1 MNEMGTKFAK
11 RKKSV
16 RIGAIT
22 LLLAVLLACVS
33 VVSVFAAASTFVLD
47 YPKDAVVNTTNH
59 TVDWSQFFSTTDNVN
74 LGGNGVFTLK
84 DSGISGLKGLKIG
97 ITNVNTDVNVTVD
110 KQAFR
115 GLSSST
121 SGGSTYIY
129 YNNRSGITASDVR
142 NIFDAITISFKTSK
156 SNGSTKVTV
165 RGSSTN
171 SMGAGSAVNGSR
183 LGNIYTCEM
192 HFYNFA
198 QSTIDMDTLRIGYE
212 SESPDM
218 SMVTPADKNMGK
230 ATFDVNISA
239 GDVGLTSKLQQVQVG
254 YAIKKATEAWN
265 TTNETLQG
273 AKTLEA
279 VELTDPQTIEVTGF
293 DANTDYDVKVVTIT
307 EGKTDSPKET
317 ASIRVRYD
325 TPMVNTF
332 NVGDTDAAHIGGN
345 RMNIQAT
352 VAFNN
357 TNYDNKT
364 WIGQDDAEYTGAAL
378 KLEVFF
384 TDNLQQED
392 GVDTSTWT
400 PALSGEYSLSGERR
414 SATLS
419 DSYLLPEKDSP
430 NCAYRLVATDLI
442 SGYKMYTYSKPF
454 IVDST
459 TPTKPVVSA
468 ENLEGSLE
476 DGTALVGGENANIE
490 LAIGDSV
497 DAVSGVKEY
506 AYSMYYVSSDDGD
519 EFAMENDS
527 SVTADNITSQKILQV
542 LKAAPK
548 KAGFSDSRV
557 EITDWTT
564 LAKEENANT
573 TSLSLS
579 KDGYYCV
586 MARATDKVGKNSEE
600 AVALFRVDLTAPNA
614 PAVRMVTP
622 KAGKSITVSGGALS
636 NPNDT
641 QAYDNRTYTDSEVWV
656 FMRSVPLTGKHIN
669 TSMYQYSLDG
679 GLTWKLV
686 SAMSP
691 NYVSVAGTLPS
702 TYNSKYGTESFDYD
716 VGFKLSS
723 NEVSGYQ
730 SLIAKAVDTL
740 GNASVP
746 SEAAIM
752 RTSDKINVEGSMSHE
767 VIEVA
772 LALGNSTMKTAT
784 LTNELKNAV
793 AKKINTKYYGS
804 TTGKTG
810 NEADW
815 GTDKFSPVLYIGN
828 HACDFNEDGSCKSGA
843 NCPYVK
849 LANGFTKDGKTYEPY
864 EIYTPQLVNVQG
876 VTAANAT
883 DAEYTWVRYDH
894 TQYSYRRTE
903 DQTDNWK
910 AMQAKNGTNLQEPWA
925 TVGYTGT
932 YDGSNNDIKV
942 LTAPKPTNLEANP
955 KYIDEKTGLATA
967 TLDRVV
973 ALGQYTPATGK
984 YSNGTLQMTFSDQ
997 SHGIN
1002 YSSGPSETYT
1012 YSDTYARFYD
1022 YGASTQIWT
1031 TRWGLR
1037 GDYENTAGSGNH
1049 ANLTYPNATYMWVGS
1064 SAFAGT
1070 QIRRI
1075 YHVMDVSY
1083 PEHSDATDSTGFTYG
1098 SGGHFEKW
1106 YDVSQEL
1113 DSSQRLQS
1121 VANAGY
1127 YRGAYR
1133 DWLFLYNDQPTKKNI
1148 FFTVDD
1154 ATLVAHA
1161 NDGYGFFFNTTI
1173 RQSKAGVTHPQ
1184 GKGNSDGSWRISGY
1198 MFMLGNPVT
1207 NRFSKNTE
1215 YDGDHPVGT
1224 AQGTTNTSAA
1234 DSLYRYSQGLYISGG
1249 KYAFDMWRIP
1259 QSESEKADG
1268 YCWYIIKID
1277 DVNLEHFADGTIR
1290 GSADQ
1295 GTSGYGHADATAGE
1309 GRGLEET
1316 GGNGHGVNGG
1326 VTSKGDDLIKF
1337 LMYGGSRAEGVNG
1350 NYWISVPRTT
1360 LNATATYAEWKAHKD
1375 NPSVPYV
1382 NTLEKAKTAY
1392 NISVPGIDYGI
1403 SQIAWTEPDVQSKEA
1418 AEDRYVR
1425 NFVISTEGDSTRIY
1439 CWNTGKCYSD
1449 PDKLVKNASAYKT
1462 VDQLKAQFA
1471 KDVTE
1476 DNPEGASS
1484 YNAGYKAIEW
1494 FEPTAAL
1501 ISLGTGNASS
1511 KVCSIK
1517 AENKLSYS
1525 NSLLLTERPT
1535 VDGVTIGMGN
1545 KRTDSTADA
1554 DATYTKQNFH
1564 TDTNCYGFGPIYSV
1578 RSYSHACYAD
1588 TRVVFSNMSM
1598 EMNKMRNLSEVV
1610 TKPQW
1615 GTGKTKYIIS
1625 VADDSVEDFKDPL
1638 LVSNVQW
1645 RVQNDDTY
1653 FIGWGAESNRE
1664 TTEDFIKRID
1674 NKGLYV
1680 VNDVRVRQTPAVQ
1693 TQRKAAQVDKVADY
1707 IANTYYEA
1715 FDLDGTGDITAQ
1727 VNQMAARKGAVYT
1740 LDNVK
1745 KMSFTV
1751 QPESYN
1757 HTTANEDYPSGRW
1770 YIEHDTTGYTN
1781 APIARSGNWSDAL
1794 NLNITEPGRY
1804 SVYFAPDAQKL
1815 ANHTLDPNDE
1825 SCIFNFVVNQPA
1837 VPQFS
1842 GTIDDK
1848 EIITIKDT
1856 SYDPDTNRTYEE
1868 EKAFWNS
1875 AEGKALVAGSSVSQL
1890 TGITSTQWRWELMQ
1904 KQGEGAEA
1912 TSVMIARS
1920 TQTAGQW
1927 ETDPSWVTKA
1937 KTTGIS
1943 LQELTNGKLIDQ
1955 STGKF
1960 KAGSYSTIPS
1970 GAVLM
1975 LYERITDVST
1985 IRRYENG
1992 KYIFK
1997 LPVTAQG
2004 APDTNMAYYTS
2015 NSKQQNVTSGGEVT
2029 YEPNAGFS
2037 FKNNNPNM
2045 YDTAQGENTYL
2056 TVIRNSRQTQNRT
2069 YKPSWRVS
2077 LTGAEGTFLNLKDAN
2092 GDQTLWQARVNAAGA
2107 VVDKDDPT
2115 GTRWITALT
2124 NSVAPKVDEEGN
2136 GTGEWLISRDFI
2148 TAMVGGANKTGTQF
2162 SLGLDET
2169 ARGYASTDDVANHV
2183 ISDIIGPTARA
2194 VYYVK
2199 DETPP
2204 SAQTV
2209 DVYTNVKNSTGA
2221 WGADQDYDAST
2232 YLDVSQNDRRIT
2244 VKARGSSDAQGA
2256 VAGYGYYFYDYAADG
2271 KTVAKIFTLNA
2282 SGQLVEVTTGSTI
2295 NDKIKNAIGWNAST
2309 QTGKSV
2315 LPASGGDIYITAA
2328 AMRKQPTDILNLA
2341 IFAFDNQKGITGTA
2355 ANPNFT
2361 GANESTRTR
2370 LENIRLASFT
2380 PMPTEI
2386 TAVNSLGEKIAY
2398 IDNVGGFKDA
2408 SGNIPGD
2415 TAMEPIR
2422 ANSSVT
2428 VSFTPR
2434 QGWFDVSNPQAPVY
2448 LPTYDGAA
2456 DATHAKYYMDVSKEA
2471 DLTNKAQIEY
2481 VIYKGELDVSG
2492 KNIVYKPLPDYQGAG
2507 GVEKPLTIEA
2517 TKQVTVTDSG
2527 YYKVTARVK
2536 NGSNAYSAE
2545 RTITFEIDKSAP
2557 VFTDT
2562 NVVLWEESTNTAYQE
2577 NSWGRQVSITIS
2589 GATDD
2594 NQATAYY
2601 VYSTDNGAHETIG
2614 EKGLKD
2620 VRLEL
2625 NKSGE
2630 YILRVYAIDQAGNRS
2645 ATVTKSIKIDRD
2657 GPVMHAPSLTA
2668 KSETTMMYSDYVIS
2682 IVDALGGKVQAWNDG
2697 KADELN
2703 REISVK
2709 LNSSQQFLITPEDGY
2724 TVQSITCGGKNYS
2737 WNDLPD
2743 QGSGKLLTIENVAS
2757 NAELNVVFAESGT
2770 ISQSYMYNA
2779 RMVSSNIMKAR
2790 AAASNAA
2797 ETSSVSRSAEIQADE
2812 ATMYTVVNQTS
2823 VSNGTELLIADGNQ
2837 DSSMI
2842 QVAAGGSVD
2851 VLITPKEGYTVESA
2865 VIRRIIGGTTQEEAA
2880 VLSAGDIAGTFK
2892 FTVSNIQ
2899 STVGIEVIY
2908 KEQYTHKLT
2917 IWASDHGTVTP
2928 KSGVLTSEGGY
2939 SFYQDGTVVLQM
2951 TAEEKYMLSAIRVN
2965 GVEMENVTGNEFT
2978 IPVEYTQDDVEVTVE
2993 FTADTANEENHYL
3006 VVKYNDNYGRVNP
3019 LGEVGET
3026 DDAGITSHKVMV
3038 ANNDGWTFHVYP
3050 NPGYTAIVTKD
3061 YYSDRDGAVTGEAVE
3076 LTKHA
3081 DGGWVCSVDDI
3092 TNNSNKL
3099 NINFVNTLWDVTYGT
3114 QSVKSNGEVS
3124 MEDGGTVTVSRSD
3137 GGSTNESPLRV
3148 PEGTNVTFQI
3158 EPKEG
3163 WRISSVKVNDIE
3175 MGTRKSYTL
3184 EKVAQAHDV
3193 QVTFEE
3199 RAFTTA
3205 ASSHSITALATLISD
3220 KEQSLHR
3227 TETYRFRLS
3236 DGVTEQ
3242 WSDWQLSASYTFT
3255 NLQPNKKYR
3264 VTVQAQDISGN
3275 RSEPSAITA
3284 ALSTTNDSSEIYTEA
3299 NMPLAKSLSVA
3310 DDENTVEKTVIMD
3323 VDNCGNPED
3332 TEYKV
3337 YISKYRTMTSREEA
3351 TLAGQNEDH
3360 WATLSPT
3367 GQLLVQKLNAGTHY
3381 YMQVI
3386 ARNHKS
3392 DEEHPE
3398 VETTVNSKNIVDIT
3412 LSPSSPPE
3420 NTFFFEEQEKPG
3432 DPITL
3437 RWEKPEGEVQGYEIY
3452 RDGTLLER
3460 VNGETTTYVDD
3471 GIMGDTISQ
3480 YSYAFVNSAGV
3491 GSRRTAVSEEYYLA
3505 AKGNANVKGAEE
3517 ALIQPDPTKLAALDK
3532 LKTDLNADDV
3542 YNETMTYPL
3551 YPSSA
3556 TRLSASPLYEDD
3568 EHSGRAEVL
3577 ISGTMGS
3584 VARAQK
3590 YQVGLQAYTVQ
3601 ENEEGQKVYT
3611 PVNGWNWQDH
3621 MVWTKSA
3628 DNRGAIATWENLD
3641 INLEYRVVVNEVRS
3655 TGPRKREGSIIVD
3668 GYAGST
3674 AGIEGSYGKDCR
3686 VNAEGYY
3693 YTFTDD
3699 QAKAILNNSETVT
3712 PWAAGEADA
3721 YVQRGVGAGNTWG
3734 QPMGEFI
3741 QFNKSPHVA
3750 LSDDPFDGNEN
3761 AEFATVNGQKAL
3773 VLHEGGNMKFTVKVK
3788 VWDVDGAYDQ
3798 NSKYA
3803 ITASMNGRSGL
3814 LTAAADKDGT
3824 AIDVKNILTVAQKEA
3839 DSGIYTLTFDASQ
3852 FSTTGIYGYTGTDA
3866 RALSLSVSD
3875 GGSKAT
3881 VTVDL
3886 PVIVNK
3892 SAPQII
3898 TENIKGVKSIEN
3910 NRTYGTEAESVIR
3923 LTTAVENGSMDA
3935 DTMRIIRLAVM
3946 SSQYDELFGV
3956 HTVDQI
3962 MEKLNNNDMKAVN
3975 SARKLL
3981 GNDTYSEYEKG
3992 GFNETETKTLVD
4004 KVTPSI
4010 VSYFEITE
4018 EQYNT
4023 HKETAP
4029 DKVMKDEN
4037 GYYWAEK
4044 EYAFANGLCQ
4054 FLERGADKRITVK
4067 VPEDKIGSVYSAM
4080 LTSTFGKNVT
4090 TLPISF
4096 RVVKAPSLTVRS
4108 DKKWVWVE
4116 NVPKDE
4122 FKAYQ
4127 SQNKTVGDVAE
4138 EFKDSYGTK
4147 PWEQEPDDPDFA
4159 EGTPAYKPADATGD
4173 EPEGTKYSVFRLKDS
4188 GVQIGTNWATLTLD
4202 IETGVYSKLNQVTA
4216 VLKTNTEPP
4225 TDAEVAA
4232 GVPCG
4237 ELTKGIKGI
4246 KLSNLQPGTTYFV
4259 WFCYKV
4265 EDPDT
4270 GEVKDCR
4277 VDHYTAVT
4285 LINDY
4290 GAAYY
4295 SFNENTMDVREKD
4308 APTNGDFQRLEF
4320 VISRNYSE
4328 TGRNSYANL
4337 IPSEIKYYV
4346 ADQDGYPLDQEGN
4359 QLPKNAPEDQM
4370 VELTGDKLEA
4380 AKNTLRLADNQ
4391 EKFVFGANTDSQ
4403 ILRLWLYNTG
4413 EEQGHMLARVH
4424 LTIDPESQ
4432 NGYNYIGDANGYMT
4446 VFVQDDESAVTV
4458 YIGELDREASS
4469 ELNTFEYEYNPDDNT
4484 GLSKNC
4490 YEYSFQDLQNG
4501 YSSGEV
4507 GMLNLALKNTVG
4519 SSTLTGIEARI
4530 YKDNN
4535 GKPSTEP
4542 STDFVITKAPNPNQ
4556 LDPVV
4561 NEVTGTIRSRT
4572 AVSPSSSLEDGIYSA
4587 WLKLSWEG
4595 VERENV
4601 IWVRLHQVVGQSTL
4615 KGYIYLT
4622 SDKPAEA
4629 STAFIGR
4636 SNVTVTAIDNSF
4648 TRTVT
4653 TNEFGYYEMPN
4664 ILNGKKYTIKVE
4676 RPGFVTYNSTE
4687 FGSSGTWTLGSVSK
4701 EYELSFQ
4708 LIGGDLDG
4716 NGSVRA
4722 EDYNLFSDYYS
4733 KTYDQTVETEENL
4746 ELRKR
4751 DYNADGVVNALDRM
4765 VLWGN
4770 LNKSARNYR
4779 TDEGGSR
4786 EYFMPKEI
4794 QP

>member
-33 VVSVFAAASTFVLD
+33 VVSVFAAANTFVLN
-47 YPKDAVVNTTNH
+47 YPEDAVVNTTNH

-84 DSGISGLKGLKIG
+84 DSGISGLKGIKIG

-171 SMGAGSAVNGSR
+171 SMGAGSAANGYR

-218 SMVTPADKNMGK
+218 SMVSPADKNMGK
-230 ATFDVNISA
+230 ASFDVNISA

-279 VELTDPQTIEVTGF
+279 ADLTDPQTIEVTGF
-293 DANTDYDVKVVTIT
+293 DANTDYDVKVITIT

-392 GVDTSTWT
+392 GVDASTWT

-459 TPTKPVVSA
+459 APTKPVVSA

-497 DAVSGVKEY
+497 DAASGVKEY

-600 AVALFRVDLTAPNA
+600 AVALFRVDLTVPNA
-614 PAVRMVTP
+614 PVARMASP
-622 KAGKSITVSGGALS
+622 KAGQTVTVTSGSNGTSVNTSALE
-636 NPNDT
+636 
-641 QAYDNRTYTDSEVWV
+641 AYDGRTYTNKDVWV
-656 FMRSVPLTGKHIN
+656 FLNTPAQTGKTTN
-669 TSMYQYSLDG
+669 TKSYQYSMDG
-679 GLTWKLV
+679 GLQWFSVKDDANFVSLGGTVSQLYNPLNYAESKADFAYDVAFKL
-686 SAMSP
+686 P
-691 NYVSVAGTLPS
+691 DAGT
-702 TYNSKYGTESFDYD
+702 
-716 VGFKLSS
+716 
-723 NEVSGYQ
+723 SGYQ
-730 SLIAKAVDTL
+730 TVIFKVADTL
-740 GNASVP
+740 GNVSQP
-746 SEAAIM
+746 SE
-752 RTSDKINVEGSMSHE
+752 KIERRQTQILRPVGTLSHTN
-767 VIEVA
+767 IEVA
-772 LALGNSTMKTAT
+772 LAVGNSSMSVTS
-784 LTNELKNAV
+784 LNEELSVAV
-793 AKKINTKYYGS
+793 AKKINQNYYGVPAHPEVKDPTNANFS
-804 TTGKTG
+804 PINLLYEQVSGKWVYHECTYDTNG
-810 NEADW
+810 NCTKANCPFENDAYDSYGFFTPEMVTLQGIEATNP
-815 GTDKFSPVLYIGN
+815 GTDKNF
-828 HACDFNEDGSCKSGA
+828 K
-843 NCPYVK
+843 
-849 LANGFTKDGKTYEPY
+849 
-864 EIYTPQLVNVQG
+864 
-876 VTAANAT
+876 
-883 DAEYTWVRYDH
+883 WVRYDH
-894 TQYSYRRTE
+894 TNYKDYATVSLDTRKNYTE
-903 DQTDNWK
+903 TVNTGTADAPVMT
-910 AMQAKNGTNLQEPWA
+910 NGTA
-925 TVGYTGT
+925 
-932 YDGSNNDIKV
+932 KV
-942 LTAPKPTNLEANP
+942 IHTNLEPDRTSAAFGT
-955 KYIDEKTGLATA
+955 KGTA
-967 TLDRVV
+967 TPNQTRYTASGDRVV
-973 ALGQYTPATGK
+973 YTGQLTQYDTMAQFKANAVDHPSEGDTANQALLGK
-984 YSNGTLQMTFSDQ
+984 YAYKWG
-997 SHGIN
+997 N
-1002 YSSGPSETYT
+1002 YSNVHKWSIWNDTNGKNKYEDTITSMGKFVERAA
-1012 YSDTYARFYD
+1012 SDGYK
-1022 YGASTQIWT
+1022 
-1031 TRWGLR
+1031 
-1037 GDYENTAGSGNH
+1037 NTAGSYGV
-1049 ANLTYPNATYMWVGS
+1049 A
-1064 SAFAGT
+1064 
-1070 QIRRI
+1070 RRI
-1075 YHVMDVSY
+1075 YHMIDMSNSRQETNTYNPDAGAKTYTVGNI
-1083 PEHSDATDSTGFTYG
+1083 SDPTKLDMSTIWAMGYVYG
-1098 SGGHFEKW
+1098 A
-1106 YDVSQEL
+1106 Q
-1113 DSSQRLQS
+1113 
-1121 VANAGY
+1121 
-1127 YRGAYR
+1127 R
-1133 DWLFLYNDQPTKKNI
+1133 DWLFLYNDQAAKKEI
-1148 FFTVDD
+1148 SFTVNDSM
-1154 ATLVAHA
+1154 VYPHS
-1161 NDGYGFFFNTTI
+1161 NDGYGFLFNTTI
-1173 RQSKAGVTHPQ
+1173 RQNIAGDWVL
-1184 GKGNSDGSWRISGY
+1184 SGY
-1198 MFMLGNPVT
+1198 LFGLGNPSSSEIV
-1207 NRFSKNTE
+1207 
-1215 YDGDHPVGT
+1215 
-1224 AQGTTNTSAA
+1224 SA
-1234 DSLYRYSQGLYISGG
+1234 Y
-1249 KYAFDMWRIP
+1249 K
-1259 QSESEKADG
+1259 
-1268 YCWYIIKID
+1268 WYILKLT
-1277 DVNLEHFADGTIR
+1277 DVNLDWFA
-1290 GSADQ
+1290 
-1295 GTSGYGHADATAGE
+1295 SGNLSYSGVY
-1309 GRGLEET
+1309 ET
-1316 GGNGHGVNGG
+1316 LRPRIANPL
-1326 VTSKGDDLIKF
+1326 DDLFGKMITSNNNTWESGNQKIEVVAYRDPDTTSTSVRNF
-1337 LMYGGSRAEGVNG
+1337 RLVTDAESTILYLYNSGKN
-1350 NYWISVPRTT
+1350 
-1360 LNATATYAEWKAHKD
+1360 
-1375 NPSVPYV
+1375 
-1382 NTLEKAKTAY
+1382 
-1392 NISVPGIDYGI
+1392 NISVDALEA
-1403 SQIAWTEPDVQSKEA
+1403 QFQADSKKLTSNA
-1418 AEDRYVR
+1418 
-1425 NFVISTEGDSTRIY
+1425 NFTEGYRAVSWLGR
-1439 CWNTGKCYSD
+1439 
-1449 PDKLVKNASAYKT
+1449 DKTTN
-1462 VDQLKAQFA
+1462 
-1471 KDVTE
+1471 
-1476 DNPEGASS
+1476 
-1484 YNAGYKAIEW
+1484 
-1494 FEPTAAL
+1494 
-1501 ISLGTGNASS
+1501 LGTT
-1511 KVCSIK
+1511 
-1517 AENKLSYS
+1517 LT
-1525 NSLLLTERPT
+1525 TERPT
-1535 VDGVTIGMGN
+1535 VDGYQVGNIKALLTKGM
-1545 KRTDSTADA
+1545 TEDDDPADFPHSDS
-1554 DATYTKQNFH
+1554 
-1564 TDTNCYGFGPIYSV
+1564 NCYGFGPLTSAKSV
-1578 RSYSHACYAD
+1578 GHGCLRDSL
-1588 TRVVFSNMSM
+1588 VVFSNISM
-1598 EMNKMRNLSEVV
+1598 TMNRTRSLSEVV
-1610 TKPQW
+1610 KEPKW
-1615 GTGKTKYIIS
+1615 GGGKARYILNIS
-1625 VADDSVEDFKDPL
+1625 DASMSDYTDPILSADI
-1638 LVSNVQW
+1638 
-1645 RVQNDDTY
+1645 QNCIITDKTRL
-1653 FIGWGAESNRE
+1653 ITWGSFVNRKS
-1664 TTEDFIKRID
+1664 TEAFIKTINGNGVFQATDLAAEHDEQID
-1674 NKGLYV
+1674 NI
-1680 VNDVRVRQTPAVQ
+1680 
-1693 TQRKAAQVDKVADY
+1693 ADY
-1707 IANTYYEA
+1707 IAKTYYSEYGI
-1715 FDLDGTGDITAQ
+1715 DVTKGDITSQ
-1727 VNQMAARKGAVYT
+1727 VNAQANKKGTVYS
-1740 LDNVK
+1740 LEDAK
-1745 KMSFTV
+1745 KMTFKVETFRDEEGNLV
-1751 QPESYN
+1751 DYN
-1757 HTTANEDYPSGRW
+1757 TSTANEDFPAGRW
-1770 YIEHDTTGYTN
+1770 YVVHDTTGYPTAAKN
-1781 APIARSGNWSDAL
+1781 PLNGKWSDGL
-1794 NLNITEPGRY
+1794 NLQITNPGRF
-1804 SVYFAPDAQKL
+1804 SVYFAPDQKL
-1815 ANHTLDPNDE
+1815 VDAGLLNPKDN
-1825 SCIFNFVVNQPA
+1825 SCVFDFIVNQPPVA
-1837 VPQFS
+1837 QFTANMVS
-1842 GTIDDK
+1842 GKISINDL
-1848 EIITIKDT
+1848 
-1856 SYDPDTNRTYEE
+1856 SYDPDNDKKPSDTQDTGPSISGGQTQITGIVTTRWHWNMTAKYTDPTTTANSVVTVATGTY
-1868 EKAFWNS
+1868 S
-1875 AEGKALVAGSSVSQL
+1875 GSSKNPYNGLTIEQL
-1890 TGITSTQWRWELMQ
+1890 T
-1904 KQGEGAEA
+1904 K
-1912 TSVMIARS
+1912 
-1920 TQTAGQW
+1920 
-1927 ETDPSWVTKA
+1927 
-1937 KTTGIS
+1937 GIS
-1943 LQELTNGKLIDQ
+1943 G
-1955 STGKF
+1955 
-1960 KAGSYSTIPS
+1960 
-1970 GAVLM
+1970 
-1975 LYERITDVST
+1975 
-1985 IRRYENG
+1985 
-1992 KYIFK
+1992 
-1997 LPVTAQG
+1997 
-2004 APDTNMAYYTS
+2004 DTV
-2015 NSKQQNVTSGGEVT
+2015 NVDS
-2029 YEPNAGFS
+2029 
-2037 FKNNNPNM
+2037 
-2045 YDTAQGENTYL
+2045 
-2056 TVIRNSRQTQNRT
+2056 
-2069 YKPSWRVS
+2069 
-2077 LTGAEGTFLNLKDAN
+2077 
-2092 GDQTLWQARVNAAGA
+2092 A
-2107 VVDKDDPT
+2107 VVDKLAT
-2115 GTRWITALT
+2115 
-2124 NSVAPKVDEEGN
+2124 VEGN
-2136 GTGEWLISRDFI
+2136 KYPKPPKYNNKYYYTSVPTDATITFYETVEDVSMRKVLNSAGTGYVYENPISGKNAASNEARQNLVDGSLNI
-2148 TAMVGGANKTGTQF
+2148 TVSPRGNITLEPVGLYDTAESSKTIIV
-2162 SLGLDET
+2162 S
-2169 ARGYASTDDVANHV
+2169 RASTQPQDKNFDL
-2183 ISDIIGPTARA
+2183 SWQMDIDGTT
-2194 VYYVK
+2194 Y
-2199 DETPP
+2199 DLHGN
-2204 SAQTV
+2204 SATGSTV
-2209 DVYTNVKNSTGA
+2209 GNFDNWYLPADAKVNGTSWTKPVFTVYTDSSGTTYHPTCVNGTASGKWTMTQEFIKWATAGKNNGQVSIRIVESLTGIPLTSTDNTPTLIKGPAGRTVYFYRDQIAPSSAHVNMNTQVKNSTGA
-2221 WGADQDYDAST
+2221 WGADQEYDASG
-2232 YLDVSQNDRRIT
+2232 YLDVSTNNRRIH
-2244 VKARGSSDAQGA
+2244 VHVDGSEDSEGK
-2256 VAGYGYYFYDYAADG
+2256 VMGYGYYFYEYASDG
-2271 KTVAKIFTLNA
+2271 STVAKIFTLNA
-2282 SGQLVEVTTGSTI
+2282 QGKLVEVTTGSTI

-2557 VFTDT
+2557 VFADT

-2697 KADELN
+2697 TADEQN

-2709 LNSSQQFLITPEDGY
+2709 LNASQQFLITPEDGY

-2797 ETSSVSRSAEIQADE
+2797 EISSVSRSAEIQADE

-3038 ANNDGWTFHVYP
+3038 ADNDGWIFHVYP

-3061 YYSDRDGAVTGEAVE
+3061 YYSDIDGAVTGEAVE

-3184 EKVAQAHDV
+3184 EKVAQTHDV

-3337 YISKYRTMTSREEA
+3337 YISRYRTMTSREEA

-3460 VNGETTTYVDD
+3460 VSGETTTYVDD

-3734 QPMGEFI
+3734 QPMGEYI

-3910 NRTYGTEAESVIR
+3910 NRTYGTEAESVIK

>member
-33 VVSVFAAASTFVLD
+33 VVSVFAAANTFVLN
-47 YPKDAVVNTTNH
+47 YPEDAVVNTTNH

-218 SMVTPADKNMGK
+218 SMVNPADKNMGK

-459 TPTKPVVSA
+459 APTKPVVSA

-497 DAVSGVKEY
+497 DAASGVKEY

-519 EFAMENDS
+519 QFAMENDS
-527 SVTADNITSQKILQV
+527 SVTADNLTSQKILQV
-542 LKAAPK
+542 LEAAPK

-752 RTSDKINVEGSMSHE
+752 RTSDKISVEGSMSHE

-815 GTDKFSPVLYIGN
+815 GTDKFSPVLYIGS

-849 LANGFTKDGKTYEPY
+849 LANGFTKDGKTYESY

-876 VTAANAT
+876 VTAANAA
-883 DAEYTWVRYDH
+883 DAEYTWTRYDH
-894 TQYSYRRTE
+894 TMYKTDLADNKMIPTCGYTSATVDGSAVIKPKSTNLDGNPKYVNKDGLYTGSMDRVIAMGQNGPASGSYRAGTLSLSTNE
-903 DQTDNWK
+903 ENW
-910 AMQAKNGTNLQEPWA
+910 NDTYLQLYS
-925 TVGYTGT
+925 GKYTGT
-932 YDGSNNDIKV
+932 ASGYIWQTKAGYIGDMYD
-942 LTAPKPTNLEANP
+942 ANYR
-955 KYIDEKTGLATA
+955 KK
-967 TLDRVV
+967 
-973 ALGQYTPATGK
+973 
-984 YSNGTLQMTFSDQ
+984 
-997 SHGIN
+997 
-1002 YSSGPSETYT
+1002 
-1012 YSDTYARFYD
+1012 
-1022 YGASTQIWT
+1022 
-1031 TRWGLR
+1031 
-1037 GDYENTAGSGNH
+1037 
-1049 ANLTYPNATYMWVGS
+1049 TYMWLNMGS
-1064 SAFAGT
+1064 YDG
-1070 QIRRI
+1070 QVRRI
-1075 YHVMDVSY
+1075 YHIMDLSY
-1083 PEHSDATDSTGFTYG
+1083 PETLNGAQRFYDI
-1098 SGGHFEKW
+1098 SGDNPNPLSKI
-1106 YDVSQEL
+1106 
-1113 DSSQRLQS
+1113 
-1121 VANAGY
+1121 ANGGY
-1127 YRGAYR
+1127 YRGSYR
-1133 DWLFLYNDQPTKKNI
+1133 DWLFLYNDQPAKKTI

-1154 ATLVAHA
+1154 GRCVAHA

-1173 RQSKAGVTHPQ
+1173 RQSKAGVAHPQ

-1198 MFMLGNPVT
+1198 MFYIGNPY
-1207 NRFSKNTE
+1207 TE
-1215 YDGDHPVGT
+1215 RH
-1224 AQGTTNTSAA
+1224 TSTGV
-1234 DSLYRYSQGLYISGG
+1234 YPESGSSMTGSGAG
-1249 KYAFDMWRIP
+1249 K
-1259 QSESEKADG
+1259 SELLDG
-1268 YCWYIIKID
+1268 YRWYVIKLNDI
-1277 DVNLEHFADGTIR
+1277 NLEHFADGAIR
-1290 GSADQ
+1290 GAAAE
-1295 GTSGYGHADATAGE
+1295 GTAGYGHADAKLGSARHLESGF
-1309 GRGLEET
+1309 RG
-1316 GGNGHGVNGG
+1316 GASGNQYY
-1326 VTSKGDDLIKF
+1326 DDIARYL
-1337 LMYGGSRAEGVNG
+1337 LYGSDQTEGVNG
-1350 NYWISVPRTT
+1350 NDWISVS
-1360 LNATATYAEWKAHKD
+1360 ATD
-1375 NPSVPYV
+1375 VPSVATRAMWDAQKAGTGTYYE
-1382 NTLEKAKTAY
+1382 TLKQYASA
-1392 NISVPGIDYGI
+1392 NGISVPGINYGLTEVG
-1403 SQIAWTEPDVQSKEA
+1403 WTEPDVVSTNA
-1418 AEDRYVR
+1418 NRYVR
-1425 NFVISTEGDSTRIY
+1425 NFAIVTEGDSTQIY
-1439 CWNTGKCYSD
+1439 CWNTGKSGS
-1449 PDKLVKNASAYKT
+1449 ASAVKT
-1462 VDQLKAQFA
+1462 IDELKTKFNS
-1471 KDVTE
+1471 DVSESNTL
-1476 DNPEGASS
+1476 GASS
-1484 YNAGYKAIEW
+1484 YTAGYKAIEW
-1494 FEPTAAL
+1494 KDIE
-1501 ISLGTGNASS
+1501 
-1511 KVCSIK
+1511 
-1517 AENKLSYS
+1517 AENKVSYS
-1525 NSLLLTERPT
+1525 SQILLTERPS

-1545 KRTDSTADA
+1545 KRTNATADA

-1564 TDTNCYGFGPIYSV
+1564 TDTNCYGFGPMYSA
-1578 RSYSHACYAD
+1578 RSYSHACWGD
-1588 TRVVFSNMSM
+1588 TRIEFSNVSM
-1598 EMNKMRNLSEVV
+1598 DMNKMRNLSEVV
-1610 TKPQW
+1610 NKPQW
-1615 GTGKTKYIIS
+1615 GTGKTKYIVS
-1625 VADDSVEDFKDPL
+1625 VADDSVDDFKDPL

-1693 TQRKAAQVDKVADY
+1693 TQRKNAQIDKVANY

-1715 FDLDGTGDITAQ
+1715 FGLNGDADITAQ
-1727 VNQMAARKGAVYT
+1727 VNQMAARKGVVYT

-1745 KMSFTV
+1745 NMTFTV

-1770 YIEHDTTGYTN
+1770 YIEHDTTGYSN
-1781 APIARSGNWSDAL
+1781 SPIARSGNWSDAL

-1856 SYDPDTNRTYEE
+1856 SYDPDTNRTYDE

-1904 KQGEGAEA
+1904 KQGEGVEA

-1975 LYERITDVST
+1975 LYERVTDVST
-1985 IRRYENG
+1985 IRRFENG

-2029 YEPNAGFS
+2029 YQPNAGFS
-2037 FKNNNPNM
+2037 FKNDNPNM
-2045 YDTAQGENTYL
+2045 YDTAQGANTSL
-2056 TVIRNSRQTQNRT
+2056 TVIRSSRQTQNRT

-2077 LTGAEGTFLNLKDAN
+2077 LTGAEGTFLNLKDVN
-2092 GDQTLWQARVNAAGA
+2092 GNQTDWQARVNAAGV

-2124 NSVAPKVDEEGN
+2124 NSVLPQVDEKGN
-2136 GTGEWLISRDFI
+2136 GTGEWLISKDFI
-2148 TAMVGGANKTGTQF
+2148 TTMVGGANKTGTQF
-2162 SLGLDET
+2162 SLNLVET
-2169 ARGYASTDDVANHV
+2169 ARGYATAEDVENHV
-2183 ISDIIGPTARA
+2183 ITDITTDTGRA
-2194 VYYVK
+2194 VKYVK

-2209 DVYTNVKNSTGA
+2209 DMYTNVKNSTGA

-2244 VKARGSSDAQGA
+2244 VKVRGSSDAQGA

-2315 LPASGGDIYITAA
+2315 LSASGGDIYITAA

-2398 IDNVGGFKDA
+2398 IDNVGGFKDT

-2481 VIYKGELDVSG
+2481 VIYKGELDASG

-3038 ANNDGWTFHVYP
+3038 ADNDGWIFHVYP

-3061 YYSDRDGAVTGEAVE
+3061 YYSDIDGAVTGEAVE

-3184 EKVAQAHDV
+3184 EKVAQTHDV

-3517 ALIQPDPTKLAALDK
+3517 TLIQPDPTKLAALDK

-3734 QPMGEFI
+3734 QPMGEYI

-3910 NRTYGTEAESVIR
+3910 NRTYGTEAESVIK

-4484 GLSKNC
+4484 GLSRNC

-4561 NEVTGTIRSRT
+4561 NEVTGMIRSRT